1 MKNNKISG
9 NRCGRDLPN
18 DICSEEME
26 RCVLCWRL
34 TDVPKTRP
42 VSQRIG
48 YIEGVGQLCESCY
61 CTLYTGAHK
70 KVILKITTG
79 ASVMQG
85 WQRNNGY
92 PVSAGYPLFF
102 CRYEKQW
109 IYSQLSAIMFLN
121 QSYPIHSEI
130 FSKNLKKFWKH
141 WNNTAVLM
149 LYIVEGYFKTI
160 GGDAYGEAEKPE
172 RFHCGAAR

>member
-1 MKNNKISG
+1 MRIEMRNNKISG
-9 NRCGRDLPN
+9 TRCGCDLPD

-79 ASVMQG
+79 ASVRRD

-92 PVSAGYPLFF
+92 LVRAGYPLFF
-102 CRYEKQW
+102 CRHEKQ
-109 IYSQLSAIMFLN
+109 
-121 QSYPIHSEI
+121 
-130 FSKNLKKFWKH
+130 
-141 WNNTAVLM
+141 
-149 LYIVEGYFKTI
+149 
-160 GGDAYGEAEKPE
+160 
-172 RFHCGAAR
+172 